1 MDVAGRTLGTDTAD
15 ENDESAAELMG
26 GVPPPRPSITVDLT
40 MMSTD
45 ENDEPAA
52 DLMGDVPPPRPS
64 VMVDLTMMSTDEND
78 DDYSASSI

>member
-1 MDVAGRTLGTDTAD
+1 
-15 ENDESAAELMG
+15 MG
-26 GVPPPRPSITVDLT
+26 DVPPPRPSIMVDLT

-52 DLMGDVPPPRPS
+52 ELMGDVPPPRPS